1 MEPQMLITIVLAV
14 LLCVVVGFV
23 YYKVVTKERSGQ
35 QHAGAVNAAPGDT
48 TPAGER
54 GANAACLRKLRNAV
68 ARRGLTLLQP
78 DPAKTPFLA
87 LIVGPHGVTAVYA
100 VDYNGTIYGG
110 PDDQWVQMKDGVR
123 RTFEN
128 PLRSAETARRAL
140 RETINT
146 GKFRPFMVDAKVVL
160 TSSKAELA
168 IPRNTSYYT
177 PATLATYVRDSA
189 DLANDRKVDEEKLKA
204 FLQEHFC

>member
-128 PLRSAETARRAL
+128 PLRSAENARRQL
-140 RETINT
+140 REVINQ
-146 GKFRPFMVDAKVVL
+146 GSFRPFLIDARVVL
-160 TSSKAELA
+160 ASGKAELA
-168 IPRNTSYYT
+168 IPRSINYYT
-177 PATLATYVRDSA
+177 AKSFADYVMDSP
-189 DLANDRKVDEEKLKA
+189 DLGNDRKVDEEKLKA
-204 FLQEHFC
+204 FLQEKFC